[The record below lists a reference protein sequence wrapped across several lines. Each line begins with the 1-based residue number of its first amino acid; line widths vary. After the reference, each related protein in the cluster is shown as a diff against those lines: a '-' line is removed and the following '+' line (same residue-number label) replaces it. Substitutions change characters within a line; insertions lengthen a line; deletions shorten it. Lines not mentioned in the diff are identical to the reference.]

1 MKKVICLLSVMAIF
15 VIGGFSVN
23 ADVKTQEENGI
34 SSEIL
39 NNNKVKDS
47 DTLLK
52 ISGDVYIHGKATI
65 IENNEVI
72 ASLDSDNNPDA
83 KSIREL
89 KSGSNLKTVNI
100 NLKSA
105 DRATPPVQVIKLG
118 VQSYAEGVWD
128 VNAGLP
134 LHYTQYA
141 YETTN
146 PSVDLLYW
154 ESFRDSMYIGGS
166 EVWNSPTSGTVVYGG
181 QGTYIRPLYNS
192 SAVWTYSPFVAGAS
206 WYVGNI

>member
-1 MKKVICLLSVMAIF
+1 MKKVICLLSVMAIL
-15 VIGGFSVN
+15 VIGGFPVN
-23 ADVKTQEENGI
+23 ADVKTQEDNGI

-52 ISGDVYIHGKATI
+52 IPGDVYIHGKATI

-105 DRATPPVQVIKLG
+105 DRTTPPVQVIKLG

-128 VNAGLP
+128 VNHAGI
-134 LHYTQYA
+134 HYTPYA

-146 PSVDLLYW
+146 PAVDLLYW

-181 QGTYIRPLYNS
+181 QGTYIRPLFNS
-192 SAVWTYSPFVAGAS
+192 SAAWTYSPFVAGAS

>member
-1 MKKVICLLSVMAIF
+1 MKKVICLLSVMTISI
-15 VIGGFSVN
+15 IGGLSVN

-52 ISGDVYIHGKATI
+52 IPGDVYIHGKATI

-89 KSGSNLKTVNI
+89 KSGSNLKNVSI

-128 VNAGLP
+128 VNHAGI
-134 LHYTQYA
+134 HYTPYA
-141 YETTN
+141 YQTTN

-192 SAVWTYSPFVAGAS
+192 SAAWTYSPFVAGAS

>member
-15 VIGGFSVN
+15 VIGGFPVD

-52 ISGDVYIHGKATI
+52 IPGDVYIHGKATI

-105 DRATPPVQVIKLG
+105 DRTTPPVQVIKLG

-128 VNAGLP
+128 VNHAGI
-134 LHYTQYA
+134 HYTPYA

-192 SAVWTYSPFVAGAS
+192 SAAWTYSPFVAGAS